1 MKVHIEVDLSP
12 QEAREL
18 MGLDGVDQMQ
28 RLFLK
33 AISGEVGKE
42 GYPMMDFFQAF
53 VKQGQ
58 DALESYRKAM
68 EAPTKNKSS
77 GGSEH

>member
-1 MKVHIEVDLSP
+1 MKVHIELDLSP

-28 RLFLK
+28 KFFLK
-33 AISGEVGKE
+33 AISGEAGKE
-42 GYPMMDFFQAF
+42 GFPMLDFFQTF
-53 VKQGQ
+53 MKQGQ
-58 DALESYRKAM
+58 EAMETYRKAM
-68 EAPTKNKSS
+68 ETPTKTK